1 MKKILHLLLLQIS
14 WIFVFTSIVKAESC
28 GEIFK
33 VYPGNSAENRCQCDA
48 TNNQYE
54 LINNVRGT
62 STYCCGVYANGKCR
76 AYEDGNKY
84 ACGETNG
91 SPSIPDGASCN
102 CPGGQWESYWQSK
115 IFGDQ
120 GACCG
125 WTNEDR
131 TQCLSA
137 PPQANEVYCGTEY
150 DPDAQNAK
158 KCVCSNQDAIPSRS
172 TGNTRCCGWYRDG
185 QCQNTDVGIN
195 DIEVSAATLESL
207 NPFKIGG
214 SSVDLSNPGKII
226 SRALQFFI
234 FPIAGIILFVVMLL
248 GGFQMLSGAN
258 NSKSLDE
265 GKQKITSAIIGFIIL
280 FAAYWIAQLLE
291 IIFGIR
297 ILS

>member
-1 MKKILHLLLLQIS
+1 MKKILKTLFIS
-14 WIFVFTSIVKAESC
+14 VFFCLIFTNTSQAYQC
-28 GEIFK
+28 GETFRARLGEDVSNMCNCSNVNNKPDFI
-33 VYPGNSAENRCQCDA
+33 GNVLSEI
-48 TNNQYE
+48 Y
-54 LINNVRGT
+54 
-62 STYCCGVYANGKCR
+62 YCCGSYSSIEGQCYANK
-76 AYEDGNKY
+76 DPNIY
-84 ACGETNG
+84 ACGE
-91 SPSIPDGASCN
+91 SRMRASVPQGGVCD
-102 CPGGQWESYWQSK
+102 CPGGQWQSYNYVVNRV
-115 IFGDQ
+115 
-120 GACCG
+120 CCG
-125 WTNEDR
+125 WLNPEK

-137 PPQANEVYCGTEY
+137 PPQVNEVYCGTEY

-158 KCVCSNQDAIPSRS
+158 KCVCSNQEAIPNRS

-195 DIEVSAATLESL
+195 DVEVSAATLESL